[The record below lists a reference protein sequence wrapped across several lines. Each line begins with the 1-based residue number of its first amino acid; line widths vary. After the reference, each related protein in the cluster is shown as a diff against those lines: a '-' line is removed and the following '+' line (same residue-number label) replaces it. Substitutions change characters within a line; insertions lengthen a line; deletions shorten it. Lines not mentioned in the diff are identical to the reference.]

1 MDTSTRGSCS
11 ASVLKEYLEA
21 LNVLK
26 LPTLQILEEEDVDGG
41 AFLLL
46 TEDYLRLN
54 FATIKSG
61 ERLKV
66 LNLVEQFKLAPP
78 HIFGESQSSSPSV
91 SPVEIVFMESLE
103 TTDILETNE
112 GVPMVST
119 SVKKTVKS
127 AAPSKSSSS
136 SPARKSWR

>member
-78 HIFGESQSSSPSV
+78 HIFVTIFFTFG
-91 SPVEIVFMESLE
+91 F
-103 TTDILETNE
+103 
-112 GVPMVST
+112 T
-119 SVKKTVKS
+119 SGNCIYGIFGNN
-127 AAPSKSSSS
+127 
-136 SPARKSWR
+136 RHFRN

>member
-1 MDTSTRGSCS
+1 MNFMD
-11 ASVLKEYLEA
+11 
-21 LNVLK
+21 K
-26 LPTLQILEEEDVDGG
+26 LLILFLFSFVAEEDVDGG

-78 HIFGESQSSSPSV
+78 HIFGEVNFGRQNTYALCFNYEDVHQYLFFCSHNLLHLRFHQWKLYLWNLWKQQT
-91 SPVEIVFMESLE
+91 F
-103 TTDILETNE
+103 
-112 GVPMVST
+112 
-119 SVKKTVKS
+119 
-127 AAPSKSSSS
+127 
-136 SPARKSWR
+136 